1 MPIKAF
7 TFNPLGEN
15 TYILWDES
23 TKAAAIIDAGMY
35 DRNECNQ
42 ISEFISQN
50 QLNLQFLLG
59 THAHIDHI
67 FGNWYIKQEFPD
79 VPYLLHEEDVK
90 MIQRSETMAAL
101 WNLNYTP
108 SPLPDRYVNHGD
120 TVDIGNITLKVRFV
134 PGHVPGHVIFINE
147 AENFAVVGD
156 CVFQGSIGRT
166 DLPGGNHELLL
177 EKIRTEIFTLPED
190 MELFSGHGPSTT
202 VGREINTNPFFN

>member
-1 MPIKAF
+1 MPIKEF

-23 TKAAAIIDAGMY
+23 TKDSAIIDAGMY
-35 DRNECNQ
+35 DRNECLLITQ
-42 ISEFISQN
+42 FLEEN
-50 QLNLQFLLG
+50 QLKLKYLLG

-67 FGNWYIKQEFPD
+67 FGNWFIKQEFPN
-79 VPYLLHEEDVK
+79 VPYLLHEDDVK

-108 SPLPDRYVNHGD
+108 SPLPDSFINHGD
-120 TVDIGNITLKVRFV
+120 TIALGNLQLEVRFV
-134 PGHVPGHVIFINE
+134 PGHAPGHVIFINNH
-147 AENFAVVGD
+147 ENFAVVGD

-177 EKIRTEIFTLPED
+177 DKIRTEIFSLPED
-190 MELFSGHGPSTT
+190 MELYCGHGPSTS
-202 VGREINTNPFFN
+202 VGREIQTNPFFN

>member
-1 MPIKAF
+1 MPIHAF

-15 TYILWDES
+15 TYIVWDEFS
-23 TKAAAIIDAGMY
+23 KEAAIIDAGMY

-42 ISEFISQN
+42 ITDFLSQN
-50 QLNLQFLLG
+50 QLQLKYLLG

-67 FGNWYIKQEFPD
+67 FGNWFIKQEFPD
-79 VPYLLHEEDVK
+79 VPYLLHADDVK

-108 SPLPDRYVNHGD
+108 SPLPDQFINHGD
-120 TVDIGNITLKVRFV
+120 SINLGQTVLKIRFV
-134 PGHVPGHVIFINE
+134 PGHAPGHVIFINE
-147 AENFAVVGD
+147 SENFSVVGD

-166 DLPGGNHELLL
+166 DLPGGNHDLLL

-190 MELFSGHGPSTT
+190 MNLFCGHGPSTT
-202 VGREINTNPFFN
+202 VSREINTNPFFN

>member
-23 TKAAAIIDAGMY
+23 TKSAAIIDAGMY

-134 PGHVPGHVIFINE
+134 PGHAPGHVIFINE